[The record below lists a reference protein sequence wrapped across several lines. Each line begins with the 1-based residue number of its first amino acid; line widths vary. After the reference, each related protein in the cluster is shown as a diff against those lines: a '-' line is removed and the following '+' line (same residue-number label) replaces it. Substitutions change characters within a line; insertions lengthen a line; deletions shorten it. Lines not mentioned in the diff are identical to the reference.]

1 MYLNPLFWHCQSH
14 LPMLF
19 IIVPFDF
26 QFHYVGVSETN
37 LFFPIISM
45 SSVLFSK
52 QYIQYNKSSSK
63 NLVSML
69 ESAYLENLATS
80 HSSDCISCRL
90 AHKKKGGFYPPHFP
104 QNTMV
109 WTPILLTRV
118 SWSSECNIKPA
129 ALTPCS
135 CCHGD
140 NGRIHSLLFAMLV
153 IRLF

>member
-1 MYLNPLFWHCQSH
+1 MY
-14 LPMLF
+14 
-19 IIVPFDF
+19 IKPFLAPSKSPSNAF
-26 QFHYVGVSETN
+26 YYLSFRLSVSLCVSIRN
-37 LFFPIISM
+37 KS
-45 SSVLFSK
+45 LFSYHFYVICAFLK
-52 QYIQYNKSSSK
+52 AIYPLKNASK

-90 AHKKKGGFYPPHFP
+90 ERTKKRLLPPPHFP